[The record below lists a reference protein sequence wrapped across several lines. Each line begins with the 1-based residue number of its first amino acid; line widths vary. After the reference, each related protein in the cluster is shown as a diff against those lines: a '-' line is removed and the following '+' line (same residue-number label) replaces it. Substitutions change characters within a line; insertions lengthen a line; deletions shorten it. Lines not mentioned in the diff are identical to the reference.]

1 MPALTSVELNLIVWS
16 VALCVLQMLISAI
29 LIHSQVGF
37 AAMIGN
43 REDFPALKG
52 AAGRARRAHENMVA
66 NLVLFAS
73 LMLVVA
79 ITGKSN
85 AMTALGAQLFFWG
98 RLIYAIVYLLGIIWA
113 RTIVWAISLVGL
125 FIIFFEVI

>member
-1 MPALTSVELNLIVWS
+1 MPTLASIELNLIVWS

-29 LIHSQVGF
+29 LTHSQVGF
-37 AAMIGN
+37 ATMIGN
-43 REDFPALKG
+43 REGFPELTG

-79 ITGKSN
+79 FTGKSD
-85 AMTALGAQLFFWG
+85 AMTTLGAQLFFWA
-98 RLIYAIVYLLGIIWA
+98 RLAYAFVYIAGSPWL
-113 RTIVWAISLVGL
+113 RTAVWTVSVIGL
-125 FIIFFEVI
+125 ALIFAQVL

>member
-1 MPALTSVELNLIVWS
+1 MPNLASIELNLIVWS

-29 LIHSQVGF
+29 LTQSQVGLTT
-37 AAMIGN
+37 MVGN
-43 REDFPALKG
+43 REDFPVLLG
-52 AAGRARRAHENMVA
+52 MPGRARRAHENMVA

-79 ITGKSN
+79 FTGKSS

-98 RLIYAIVYLLGIIWA
+98 RLVYAIAYLLGIRYV
-113 RTIVWAISLVGL
+113 RTVFWAISMAGL